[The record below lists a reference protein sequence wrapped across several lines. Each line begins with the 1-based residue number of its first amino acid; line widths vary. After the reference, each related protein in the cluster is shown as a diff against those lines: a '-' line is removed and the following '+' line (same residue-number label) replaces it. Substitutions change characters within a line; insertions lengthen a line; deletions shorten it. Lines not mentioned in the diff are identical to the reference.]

1 MDRNVDSAKY
11 RSGFQKWVLRLVAP
25 STVFMAVILI
35 MTIGIPT
42 AWDIFK
48 HWNDI
53 EAKARAQAG
62 ITLLQ
67 TIVTTIGGIAI
78 FGNIV
83 IARRQVAATQQQM
96 VITQE
101 QIITDRFSKAV
112 EQLGSDQLA
121 VRVGAIYSLERIAK
135 DSIRD
140 HWTVMEVLSFFIQDR
155 CPLRNGDEVSQ
166 KNDAFKDVQAAVI
179 VLGRRDLSQD
189 PKVNNLDLTYIELRW
204 VSFEEG
210 DFRNAVF
217 YRSNLNGINFYKANL
232 EKANFWQA
240 NLTRAKLFGAD
251 LSQADLIETTF
262 SEADLRKCN
271 LRGAKISRANFSK
284 AKGLTVEQIQS
295 AQKWEEAVY
304 DESFR
309 VQLGLNVNK

>member
-1 MDRNVDSAKY
+1 MNRDANSAKY
-11 RSGFQKWVLRLVAP
+11 WSSFQKWVLRLAAP
-25 STVFMAVILI
+25 STVFMAVVLI
-35 MTIGIPT
+35 ITIGIPT

-48 HWNDI
+48 YWNDI

-78 FGNIV
+78 FWNIV

-112 EQLGSDQLA
+112 EQLGSEQLA

-155 CPLRNGDEVSQ
+155 CPLREGDETSR
-166 KNDAFKDVQAAVI
+166 KTDAFKDVQAAVI
-179 VLGRRDLSQD
+179 VLGRRNLSQD
-189 PKVNNLDLTYIELRW
+189 PKVNNLDLTDIELRW
-204 VSFEEG
+204 ISFEAG
-210 DFRNAVF
+210 DFRNTVF
-217 YRSNLNGINFYKANL
+217 HHSNLNGISFYKANL
-232 EKANFWQA
+232 EKSNFWRT
-240 NLTRAKLFGAD
+240 NLTRAKLFGAN
-251 LSQADLIETTF
+251 LSQADLVEANF
-262 SEADLRKCN
+262 YEADLRECN
-271 LRGAKISRANFSK
+271 LSGAKVSKANFTK
-284 AKGLTVEQIQS
+284 VKGLTVEQVQS
-295 AQKWEEAVY
+295 AQKWEEAIY

-309 VQLGLNVNK
+309 VQLGLDVK